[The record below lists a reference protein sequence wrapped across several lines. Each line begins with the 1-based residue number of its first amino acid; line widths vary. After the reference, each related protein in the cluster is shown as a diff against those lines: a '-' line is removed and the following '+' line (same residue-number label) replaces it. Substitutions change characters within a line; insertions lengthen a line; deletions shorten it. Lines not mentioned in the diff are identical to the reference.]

1 MDDLNEKLAGLLND
15 PESMN
20 RVRKMAESL
29 LGNQRQED
37 TSPPASPM
45 LSNTDSVGI
54 AGGDELRA
62 VMNIMSRLK
71 NEKNDSRTQLLLALK
86 PHLSEP
92 RQEKVDTAVKILRLL
107 DLLPYLKESGV
118 LNLLM

>member
-1 MDDLNEKLAGLLND
+1 MDDLNEKLAGILND

>member
-1 MDDLNEKLAGLLND
+1 MEDLNEKLAEILND

-37 TSPPASPM
+37 TPPPAPPI
-45 LSNTDSVGI
+45 LSNNENGGI
-54 AGGDELRA
+54 SGGDELRA

-92 RQEKVDTAVKILRLL
+92 KQAKVDTAVKILRLL

>member
-29 LGNQRQED
+29 LGSQRQED
-37 TSPPASPM
+37 TPSPASPM

>member
-1 MDDLNEKLAGLLND
+1 MDDLNEKLAGILND

-29 LGNQRQED
+29 LGSQRQED
-37 TSPPASPM
+37 TPSPASPI
-45 LSNTDSVGI
+45 LSNTDGVG

>member
-1 MDDLNEKLAGLLND
+1 MEDLNEKLAEILND

-37 TSPPASPM
+37 TPPPAPPI
-45 LSNTDSVGI
+45 LSNNENGGI
-54 AGGDELRA
+54 SGGDELRA

-92 RQEKVDTAVKILRLL
+92 RQAKVDTAVKILRLL

>member
-1 MDDLNEKLAGLLND
+1 MEDLNEKLAEILND

-37 TSPPASPM
+37 TPPPAPPI
-45 LSNTDSVGI
+45 LSNNDNGGI
-54 AGGDELRA
+54 SGGDELRA

-92 RQEKVDTAVKILRLL
+92 RQAKVDTAVKILRLL

>member
-1 MDDLNEKLAGLLND
+1 MEDLNEKLAEILND

-37 TSPPASPM
+37 TPPPAPPI
-45 LSNTDSVGI
+45 LSNNDNGGI
-54 AGGDELRA
+54 SGGDELRA

-92 RQEKVDTAVKILRLL
+92 KQAKVDTAVKILRLL

>member
-1 MDDLNEKLAGLLND
+1 MDDLNEKLAGILND

-29 LGNQRQED
+29 LGSQRQED
-37 TSPPASPM
+37 TPFPASPM

>member
-29 LGNQRQED
+29 QGNQRQED

>member
-1 MDDLNEKLAGLLND
+1 MDDLNEKLAGILND

-29 LGNQRQED
+29 LGSQRQED